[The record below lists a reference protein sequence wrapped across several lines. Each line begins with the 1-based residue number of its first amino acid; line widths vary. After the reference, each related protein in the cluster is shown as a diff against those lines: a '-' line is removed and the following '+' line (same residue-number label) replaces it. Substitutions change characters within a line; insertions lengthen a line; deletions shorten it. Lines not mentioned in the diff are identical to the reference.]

1 MSNFMNLQKDL
12 EKKYPKEENLIK
24 RAIKMHISNN
34 QELNEKEYIEMYDL
48 ISSYINSWTRKRSDS
63 IDIMFNPMINIK
75 DNKYN

>member
-1 MSNFMNLQKDL
+1 MNLQKDL

-48 ISSYINSWTRKRSDS
+48 ISSYINSWERKRTDS
-63 IDIMFNPMINIK
+63 IDIMLNPMINIK
-75 DNKYN
+75 DN

>member
-24 RAIKMHISNN
+24 RAIKIHISNN

-48 ISSYINSWTRKRSDS
+48 ISSYINSWERKRTDS
-63 IDIMFNPMINIK
+63 IDIMLNPMINIK
-75 DNKYN
+75 DN